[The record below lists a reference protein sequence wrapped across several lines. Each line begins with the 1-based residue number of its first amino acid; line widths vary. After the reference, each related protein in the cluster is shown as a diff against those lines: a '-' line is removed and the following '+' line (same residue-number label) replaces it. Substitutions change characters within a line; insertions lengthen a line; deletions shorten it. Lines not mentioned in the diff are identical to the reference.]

1 MSRPYIA
8 MIYGEYI
15 LFLFVVRDN
24 DFARRRAAQGGRF
37 PLFFAGRGARR
48 PYFFLFS
55 VPMSGIVFSHDK
67 PVAWCDLANG
77 YERWNMRYLYIVL
90 IVLLTAIVLSFK
102 IQNFDSVTL
111 SLWTST
117 VTLPAS
123 VLVIGVYILGMFTGG
138 FLLSLLRSAFRGAA
152 NRPAP

>member
-1 MSRPYIA
+1 
-8 MIYGEYI
+8 
-15 LFLFVVRDN
+15 
-24 DFARRRAAQGGRF
+24 
-37 PLFFAGRGARR
+37 
-48 PYFFLFS
+48 
-55 VPMSGIVFSHDK
+55 MSGIVFLHNSL
-67 PVAWCDLANG
+67 AQARCDPDNE

-117 VTLPAS
+117 ITLPAS
-123 VLVIGVYILGMFTGG
+123 ILVIGVYVLGMFTGG

-152 NRPAP
+152 SRPTT